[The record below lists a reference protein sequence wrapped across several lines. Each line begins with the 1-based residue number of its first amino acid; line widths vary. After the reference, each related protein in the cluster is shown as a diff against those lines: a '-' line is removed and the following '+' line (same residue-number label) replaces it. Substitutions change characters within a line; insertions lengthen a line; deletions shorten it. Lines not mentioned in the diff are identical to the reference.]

1 MFLRWIP
8 KAAYGLVHEATRHLL
23 KRPVIGIVAV
33 ARTDDGRYLL
43 VRRADT
49 GTWGLPGGTLEWGET
64 FATALGRELEEE
76 AGVTEHEFVRVIG
89 AWSDPKRDPRFHAA
103 TVGVECTVKPPTKPP
118 MNLLEI
124 REARLF
130 REDELPPELAFD
142 QQDMLAVVKDGRAT
156 VLE

>member
-1 MFLRWIP
+1 MILRWIP

-130 REDELPPELAFD
+130 REDELPAPLAMTMD
-142 QQDMLAVVKDGRAT
+142 DMLAAARRGGPVE
-156 VLE
+156 LE